1 MCPALFVPFDKV
13 SPPQPAGFIVR
24 LGVPV
29 DPHGIKPWQ
38 RREKPA
44 QLGFNGTP
52 DWAERM
58 QEVEPSLG
66 SKVCWFHLQE
76 YYSWVGLVSV
86 QRATKTAGW
95 SLWVFL
101 VLDSFVLT
109 GHLHY
114 FWKFWNKSFL
124 ASLIQTTKSLVFE

>member
-1 MCPALFVPFDKV
+1 MCPVLFVPIDKV

-38 RREKPA
+38 RREKLA
-44 QLGFNGTP
+44 QLGFNGTQ

-76 YYSWVGLVSV
+76 YYS
-86 QRATKTAGW
+86 
-95 SLWVFL
+95 
-101 VLDSFVLT
+101 
-109 GHLHY
+109 
-114 FWKFWNKSFL
+114 
-124 ASLIQTTKSLVFE
+124 